1 MKLNLEDWE
10 VGMILSALEEIPPEE
25 SSETIRR
32 IREQIE
38 PELIRC
44 RDCERFEPEKR
55 HPMVQMV
62 RDLIGCDNQP
72 GICKRTSAPTEANG
86 YCHKAKRRKQ
96 DE

>member
-55 HPMVQMV
+55 NPVAQMF
-62 RDLIGCDNQP
+62 RELLWCGDQK
-72 GICKRTSAPTEANG
+72 GICRRTNSPTESNG
-86 YCHKAKRRKQ
+86 YCHKAKRRQ
-96 DE
+96 NDS